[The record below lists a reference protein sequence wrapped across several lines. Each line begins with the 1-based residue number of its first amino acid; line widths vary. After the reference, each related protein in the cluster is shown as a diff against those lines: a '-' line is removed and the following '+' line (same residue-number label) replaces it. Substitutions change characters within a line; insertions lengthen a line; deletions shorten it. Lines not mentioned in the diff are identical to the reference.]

1 MSWLGGELAI
11 GDKEMC
17 ELHSQALLIPVFHIQ
32 ERRVHTE
39 ERSGLI
45 ELSSTLPCRPR
56 VPPVTCNETE
66 TESCEAKQ
74 STKPW
79 SGSTCQCK
87 NANEPRA
94 GLKRLPGNADPCT
107 KDTSCY

>member
-1 MSWLGGELAI
+1 MWSMSWLGGELAI

-45 ELSSTLPCRPR
+45 ELSIPIPF
-56 VPPVTCNETE
+56 P
-66 TESCEAKQ
+66 A
-74 STKPW
+74 
-79 SGSTCQCK
+79 
-87 NANEPRA
+87 
-94 GLKRLPGNADPCT
+94 
-107 KDTSCY
+107 